1 MYNVQLEGFIMSS
14 KYKDLEG
21 AIGVNSDKTPITRR
35 DVPTVDA
42 SEWANMS
49 LIQLVNQREALA
61 NRLMMAGENYA
72 MQTAIRRGLAR
83 LDAIIASKQTDDIH
97 LIR

>member
-1 MYNVQLEGFIMSS
+1 MSS

-21 AIGVNSDKTPITRR
+21 SISVSGDKTPITRQ
-35 DVPTVDA
+35 DITEVNA
-42 SEWANMS
+42 AEWHNMS

-61 NRLMMAGENYA
+61 KRLMMAGENHA
-72 MQTAIRRGLAR
+72 MRTGIQRGLAR
-83 LDAIIASKQTDDIH
+83 LDAIIRSKQTDDIH